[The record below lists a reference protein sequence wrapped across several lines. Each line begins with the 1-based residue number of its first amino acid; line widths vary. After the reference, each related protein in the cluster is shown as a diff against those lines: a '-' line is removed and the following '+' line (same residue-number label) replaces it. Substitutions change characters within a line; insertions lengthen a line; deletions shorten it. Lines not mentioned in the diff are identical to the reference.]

1 MAFKKMALPL
11 ASLCFSF
18 FLSTQVNAG
27 GVLYSNEG
35 DAVMTPNDITP
46 MAMLLKKNTES
57 TMRLIKDPV
66 VFGPYCIVWYEIGQE
81 KQKCW

>member
-1 MAFKKMALPL
+1 MACKKMALLL

-46 MAMLLKKNTES
+46 MAMLLKQNTES
-57 TMRLIKDPV
+57 AIRLIKDPV
-66 VFGPYCIVWYEIGQE
+66 VFGPRCVTWSDGGQLR
-81 KQKCW
+81 QKCW